1 VAIINLLRRYIRE
14 VKIESTPKM
23 LNFNSDFNR
32 SFLHYIPFEISYLHF
47 SNRFDLALMVSEI
60 KRVKWSQMETIPR
73 VVTF

>member
-1 VAIINLLRRYIRE
+1 
-14 VKIESTPKM
+14 M

-47 SNRFDLALMVSEI
+47 SNSFDLALMVSEI
-60 KRVKWSQMETIPR
+60 KRVKWSQMETTPR